1 MEAEAEVGF
10 VVAHAECGGG
20 DDGFQF
26 IVTQLLLDQQSVG
39 GVHLSGVSRDIEAG
53 LLQEGSESFGFSDS
67 EGVDDAGTWQ
77 STEGIGCPCIAFGGG
92 QSGDDGQSE

>member
-26 IVTQLLLDQQSVG
+26 VISQLLFDEQSVG
-39 GVHLSGVSRDIEAG
+39 SFHLSGVGGDIEAG
-53 LLQEGSESFGFSDS
+53 LLQEGSESFGFGDC
-67 EGVDDAGTWQ
+67 EGVDDTGTGQ
-77 STEGIGCPCIAFGGG
+77 RAEGIGNPGVTFSGCE
-92 QSGDDGQSE
+92 SGDD

>member
-1 MEAEAEVGF
+1 VEAEAEVGF

-26 IVTQLLLDQQSVG
+26 VISQLLFDEQSVG
-39 GVHLSGVSRDIEAG
+39 SFHLSGVGGDIEAG
-53 LLQEGSESFGFSDS
+53 LLQEGSESFGFGDC
-67 EGVDDAGTWQ
+67 EGVDDTGAWQ
-77 STEGIGCPCIAFGGG
+77 RAEGIGCPCIAFGGG